1 MPRSRTAFLSKLAA
15 LFALGGVNAVARM
28 PRRGFGTSG
37 AYHSRDQFYGVSA
50 PRCHTQKKRSKAF
63 TKQAHR
69 SREFTR

>member
-15 LFALGGVNAVARM
+15 LFALGGIGTAVHTARI
-28 PRRGFGTSG
+28 GFGTSG

-50 PRCHTQKKRSKAF
+50 PRCHTQKKRPKAF

-69 SREFTR
+69 SRAFTR